1 MYLNKQLVVDYIE
14 DMVKI
19 YTDIHQ
25 LSEQGGVGI
34 GDSSKYLGKI
44 QALIEF
50 KHYLNSG
57 RFDDIFIKNLNQV
70 VEEYDITLRKLA
82 DLPPTDSVKIWIDNL
97 KKL

>member
-1 MYLNKQLVVDYIE
+1 MYLDKQKVELYIE

-19 YTDIHQ
+19 YTDIHL

-50 KHYLNSG
+50 KHYLTSG
-57 RFDDIFIKNLNQV
+57 RFDDEFTKTIAQIIEEQQDVLNALRQV
-70 VEEYDITLRKLA
+70 ENI
-82 DLPPTDSVKIWIDNL
+82 DSVKIWVDKSN
-97 KKL
+97 KM